1 MKSRSFFLMSLACI
15 FIIISCSD
23 KYFDE
28 YPSDAPT
35 ENTFFHGPEN
45 IKMML
50 NDAYFTM
57 RSVYQF
63 YYYVAD
69 LTSDDSYNSKF
80 NNSSDH
86 ITINESNVTSSNGA
100 IGNLWTNSYNV
111 IARCNMV
118 LEQSE
123 KISMD
128 ATVKQNYQNE
138 AKFIRALIYFNLV
151 RIFGDVPLVLKDIK
165 TSEEAFSYGRE
176 SLENVYAQIQEDLTA
191 AKSLPSFYV
200 KNEDK
205 GRATSWAAKSLLAK
219 IYLTQKNYTAANA
232 ELEDIINNS
241 PHILLDSYADIFA
254 ADNPNNDEIIFAI
267 QYARGFDPSMGNPLV
282 TGCFPN
288 ETIGQNF
295 GSGILA
301 TGTGTFLMTE
311 ELDALYTATDTRR
324 SMIYRMEGNRRSYIF
339 TMKYYD
345 TGMITKVDSGCDWIV
360 LRFADV
366 LLMYAEVQNELNNV
380 SIASTYV
387 NAVRIRAGLDISIPV
402 ATDQAGMRLAIELER
417 RLELFCEG
425 HRWFDLVRTG
435 RAITVMNAHFNSDA
449 SNEEIGENCSVE
461 EYELIFP
468 VPNNQVLLNPDKIKQ
483 NPGY

>member
-1 MKSRSFFLMSLACI
+1 MI
-15 FIIISCSD
+15 TSCSD
-23 KYFDE
+23 SFFDK
-28 YPSDAPT
+28 YPSDQPT
-35 ENTFFHGPEN
+35 EGTFFSGADN
-45 IKMML
+45 VRMIL

-69 LTSDDSYNSKF
+69 LTADDSYNSKF

-100 IGNLWTNSYNV
+100 INSLWANSYNV

-123 KISMD
+123 NIPID
-128 ATVKQNYQNE
+128 ATLKQNYQNE
-138 AKFIRALIYFNLV
+138 ARFIRSLIYFNLV

-165 TSEEAFSYGRE
+165 TSEEAFSYSRE
-176 SLENVYAQIQEDLTA
+176 PLENVYAQILEDLTA
-191 AKSLPSFYV
+191 AKSLPASYAR
-200 KNEDK
+200 NEDK

-219 IYLTQKNYTAANA
+219 VHLTRKNYTAAKA
-232 ELEDIINNS
+232 ELEDIVNNS

-254 ADNPNNDEIIFAI
+254 ADNPNNSEVIFAI

-295 GSGILA
+295 GSGIMA

-311 ELDALYTATDTRR
+311 ELDALYVAADTRR
-324 SMIYRMEGNRRSYIF
+324 SMIYRLDGNRRSYIF
-339 TMKYYD
+339 TLKYYD
-345 TGMITKVDSGCDWIV
+345 TGMTTKIDSGCDWIV

-366 LLMYAEVQNELNNV
+366 LLMYAEVLNELGDAN
-380 SIASTYV
+380 ASAYV
-387 NAVRIRAGLDISIPV
+387 DRVRARAGLETSTPIE
-402 ATDQAGMRLAIELER
+402 TNQAGMRLVIEQER

-425 HRWFDLVRTG
+425 HRWFDLVRTD
-435 RAITVMNAHFNSDA
+435 RAIPIMNVHFKSGA
-449 SNEEIGENCSVE
+449 SNEEIGENCSIE

-468 VPNNQVLLNPDKIKQ
+468 IPNNQVLLNPDKIKQ